1 MGYARQTAL
10 ADAYICDTKEDLNLL
25 PHSIMGSTCWVISEN
40 LEYIC
45 NSKNKWLPKYNKE
58 NPAINL
64 TDYYTKKEI
73 DSQMISIP
81 KEALTTN
88 EVLAITSKNS

>member
-1 MGYARQTAL
+1 MFDLPFQVWSIKTRLILFFLIYDRTCEWLFYKKEGSYMGYARQTAL

-45 NSKNKWLPKYNKE
+45 NSKNKWLPKYNK
-58 NPAINL
+58 
-64 TDYYTKKEI
+64 
-73 DSQMISIP
+73 
-81 KEALTTN
+81 
-88 EVLAITSKNS
+88 